1 MGDYAL
7 GDQYFAQSIDGLRK
21 TESPTLLVIV
31 LGDAAGWLLRANQV
45 DAARQLLYEALNFC
59 HHSPVSWALVAP
71 LLGLALTDALDG
83 RSPRASRRL
92 GAVAALAARAGLA
105 SSPNFQGTLDQAVT
119 LATNSL
125 GRAAFLAEWETGRR
139 NPTPVV
145 EEAFSTAGTASATP
159 RDDSYTLQMRLT
171 PREREVL
178 HLIVAGFTD
187 RDVAAHLFI
196 SERTASKHVS
206 KILQKLEAV
215 SRGDAAV
222 RAVRLGLV

>member
-1 MGDYAL
+1 
-7 GDQYFAQSIDGLRK
+7 
-21 TESPTLLVIV
+21 
-31 LGDAAGWLLRANQV
+31 
-45 DAARQLLYEALNFC
+45 
-59 HHSPVSWALVAP
+59 
-71 LLGLALTDALDG
+71 
-83 RSPRASRRL
+83 
-92 GAVAALAARAGLA
+92 
-105 SSPNFQGTLDQAVT
+105 VT

>member
-1 MGDYAL
+1 
-7 GDQYFAQSIDGLRK
+7 
-21 TESPTLLVIV
+21 
-31 LGDAAGWLLRANQV
+31 
-45 DAARQLLYEALNFC
+45 LNFC
-59 HHSPVSWALVAP
+59 HRSPVSWALVAP